1 VTYSAT
7 NLNKHKHKNWTI
19 NPFKYDSSD
28 SEEET
33 EIFSYNTTD
42 NLQENVHENVVYF
55 GESFF
60 FKASD
65 PRLQG

>member
-1 VTYSAT
+1 MTYSAT
-7 NLNKHKHKNWTI
+7 TLNEQKHKNWTI

-28 SEEET
+28 SEKET
-33 EIFSYNTTD
+33 EIISYNKTD
-42 NLQENVHENVVYF
+42 NLQQNVHENVFYF

>member
-7 NLNKHKHKNWTI
+7 TLNEHKHKNWAI

-28 SEEET
+28 SEKET
-33 EIFSYNTTD
+33 VIVSCNKTH
-42 NLQENVHENVVYF
+42 NLQQNVHENVFDF

>member
-7 NLNKHKHKNWTI
+7 TLNENKHKNWTI

-28 SEEET
+28 SEKET
-33 EIFSYNTTD
+33 EVVSYNKTD
-42 NLQENVHENVVYF
+42 NLQQNLHENFLYF

-65 PRLQG
+65 LRLQG